1 MSDISTFADMSML
14 EKLAALGKGGL
25 LQFKHWNEASGHGAV
40 PESQLRKLRSPEYGL
55 PRQRVNRNAL
65 DRAVNYAGGYD
76 WGARPSVPVEDAL
89 DMAKAYQLLDYM
101 STWDKQRE
109 ADAQKDYEEN
119 VAGVL
124 AAQPYRNQPRKEQEM
139 LLEAAAYGKQGYADG
154 GRVSPLKVIR
164 EELPKFWESEQA
176 AGARGM
182 VKGLGDLLGISS
194 QAEPESVM
202 SDYPSEENA
211 VRALTPIAASAAP
224 LARAAAPLARLAMRN
239 PLTTGAALTY
249 ATEDPTNLIMNP
261 IGLAATYSP
270 EAEAVVKPK
279 GGNWLSQV
287 ENALKGLKSPSTYRS
302 PEPSL
307 RNEAINNWIGG
318 PLTKYVK
325 TYMGTA
331 EDPVRALAERGILHI
346 NPEEL
351 NIRRGWLSSE
361 AANKQLIGKSPEA
374 RAWEGA
380 SDLPINPMKR
390 KDLSLNAELENPW
403 VDKLSPEDPVYGLLD
418 LRNTPRDLGFTHL
431 RDELRNAMNPQSGL
445 PASLQLK
452 PEDLKQ
458 MGMEKAVRH
467 VAAIN
472 AWREAQQAEA
482 NMAKA
487 MNPATH
493 TIKEYP
499 EGYKMVELKAPKDEV
514 MVPGEYSDPV
524 FDIPPREQER
534 IRDQAARDVQ
544 RLGLDD
550 ESDEF
555 MFAMQHR
562 IQELSNAYAAKNK
575 PQISKSLEEAL
586 KYEGDTMGHCVG
598 GYCEDVA
605 KGRSQIFSLRDAKG
619 RPHVT
624 IETRPGRFS
633 GVPGEEFK
641 SVADMT
647 PEEYAAEMERISP
660 HATTTQESAIKDKW
674 LVHPQM
680 PYFIAEK
687 DLQPA
692 IVQIKGKGNKAPAEK
707 YLPMVQ
713 DFIRS
718 QEWGDIGD
726 LANSGLMKGPSGKL
740 ITRQEMLKLYEDLPD
755 TAKSMSMV
763 QERINWLKEGS
774 NPDYDYQDNL
784 RYITQNSWGRYAD
797 GGSVQPAHFDD
808 LTAFL
813 SR

>member
-1 MSDISTFADMSML
+1 MPTSAPLASFSDMSML

-25 LQFKHWNEASGHGAV
+25 LQFKHWSEADKHVAV
-40 PESQLRKLRSPEYGL
+40 PERQLRELRSAEYGL
-55 PRQRVNRNAL
+55 PRQRVNRNAM

-101 STWDKQRE
+101 KTFDPQRE

-139 LLEAAAYGKQGYADG
+139 LREAAQFGKQGYADG

-182 VKGLGDLLGISS
+182 LKGLGDLLGISS
-194 QAEPESVM
+194 ASEPTSVM

-211 VRALTPIAASAAP
+211 VRALTPIAAGAAP

-261 IGLAATYSP
+261 IALAATYTP

-279 GGNWLSQV
+279 GGNWLNSV
-287 ENALKGLKSPSTYRS
+287 ENALKTLKSSTFRQSIPDLSAELATYKPGSESYERVLR
-302 PEPSL
+302 EIDLLKKNQSL
-307 RNEAINNWIGG
+307 NDWVGG

-331 EDPVRALAERGILHI
+331 EDPVRALAEQGILHI

-418 LRNTPRDLGFTHL
+418 LQNTPRDLGFTHL

-493 TIKEYP
+493 TVKEYP
-499 EGYKMVELKAPKDEV
+499 EGYKLVELKAPSTLPEGVKLE
-514 MVPGEYSDPV
+514 PKAGG
-524 FDIPPREQER
+524 FDIVGPQGE
-534 IRDQAARDVQ
+534 D
-544 RLGLDD
+544 LGWAKT
-550 ESDEF
+550 EKEAIQQSNSSD
-555 MFAMQHR
+555 A
-562 IQELSNAYAAKNK
+562 LA
-575 PQISKSLEEAL
+575 EAL

-598 GYCEDVA
+598 GYCDPVM
-605 KGRSQIFSLRDAKG
+605 KGESRIFSIRDAKG

-624 IETRPGRFS
+624 IEVRPANRD
-633 GVPGEEFK
+633 EFIQNNYKDYSDMLNEGPKFANAWVDRQLVK
-641 SVADMT
+641 S
-647 PEEYAAEMERISP
+647 
-660 HATTTQESAIKDKW
+660 
-674 LVHPQM
+674 PQ
-680 PYFIAEK
+680 K
-687 DLQPA
+687 

-707 YLPMVQ
+707 YQGMVQ

-726 LANSGLMKGPSGKL
+726 LANSGLIKGPKGSYV
-740 ITRQEMLKLYEDLPD
+740 TPQEMLQQYENLPD
-755 TAKSMSMV
+755 TAKSMPMV
-763 QERINWLKEGS
+763 QERMNWLKEGK
-774 NPDYDYQDNL
+774 NLDYDFTDNL
-784 RYITQNSWGRYAD
+784 DYIARNSWGRYAQ

-808 LTAFL
+808 LSAFL
-813 SR
+813 SRKN